1 MEFRLT
7 TDLSVMNPTEISFNF
22 DEIKAYLA
30 DRTERYRNLL
40 VEENDLANAKKDRAN
55 LRKLATALNEQK
67 IAVKKCFMQPY
78 TEFEAKVKELIAL
91 CDEPARNI
99 DEQVKAFEAKAKAE
113 KQAEL
118 AMWFNQTIGAAGEYV
133 VFTDIFDPKWLN
145 ATVSLESAKEQ
156 IAEMCERYKTDVE
169 ALEGLC
175 ETVDGATAV
184 ALRRC
189 YKTYKSIAKV
199 ISTKNEIQAELEARK
214 EREAAAEKARV
225 EREEAARAAEETV
238 KASQPET
245 EEQPLPF
252 EPTPSEMMPS
262 VEEDLIDISFKVT
275 CTRQQLAALKRFL
288 VSNNITYS
296 KV

>member
-7 TDLSVMNPTEISFNF
+7 TDLSVMQPKELVFNHE
-22 DEIKAYLA
+22 EIKAYLA
-30 DRTERYRNLL
+30 ERTERYRNLL
-40 VEENDLANAKKDRAN
+40 VEESDLANAKKDRAN

-67 IAVKKCFMQPY
+67 VAVKKRFMQPY
-78 TEFEAKVKELIAL
+78 NEFEAKVKELIAL

-118 AMWFNQTIGAAGEYV
+118 AMWFNQAIGAAGEYV
-133 VFTDIFDPKWLN
+133 AFADIQDPKWLN
-145 ATVSLESAKEQ
+145 ATVSLENAKEQ
-156 IAEMCERYKTDVE
+156 ITEMCERYKTDVE

-214 EREAAAEKARV
+214 EREAAAEKARK
-225 EREEAARAAEETV
+225 EREEAARAAEETA
-238 KASQPET
+238 KTSQPEA

-252 EPTPSEMMPS
+252 EPAPSEMLHS
-262 VEEDLIDISFKVT
+262 VEEDLIDISFRVT
-275 CTRQQLAALKRFL
+275 CTRQQLAELKRFL
-288 VSNNITYS
+288 VSNHITYS

>member
-7 TDLSVMNPTEISFNF
+7 TDLSVMNPTEIGFNF

-30 DRTERYRNLL
+30 EKTERYRNLL
-40 VEENDLANAKKDRAN
+40 VEESDIANAKKDRAN
-55 LRKLATALNEQK
+55 LRKLATALNDQK

-78 TEFEAKVKELIAL
+78 TEFEAKVKDLIAL

-99 DEQVKAFEAKAKAE
+99 DEQIKAFEAKAKAE

-118 AMWFNQTIGAAGEYV
+118 AMWFNQIVGAAGEYV
-133 VFTDIFDPKWLN
+133 VFADIFDPKWLN

-156 IAEMCERYKTDVE
+156 IAEMCDRYKADVE
-169 ALEGLC
+169 ALESLC
-175 ETVDGATAV
+175 ETVDSATAV
-184 ALRRC
+184 ALHRC
-189 YKTYKSIAKV
+189 YKTHKSIAKV

-214 EREAAAEKARV
+214 EREAAAAQARK
-225 EREEAARAAEETV
+225 EREEAARAVEETT

-245 EEQPLPF
+245 EEQTIPF
-252 EPTPSEMMPS
+252 EPAPTEMLHS
-262 VEEDLIDISFKVT
+262 VEEDLIDISFRVT
-275 CTRQQLAALKRFL
+275 CTRQQLAGLKHFL
-288 VSNNITYS
+288 VSNHITYS

>member
-7 TDLSVMNPTEISFNF
+7 TDLSVMNPTEIVFNF

-40 VEENDLANAKKDRAN
+40 VEESDLANAKKDRAN
-55 LRKLATALNEQK
+55 LRKLATALNDQK
-67 IAVKKCFMQPY
+67 IAVKKRFMQPY

-118 AMWFNQTIGAAGEYV
+118 ATWFNQTIGTAGEYV
-133 VFTDIFDPKWLN
+133 AFADIFDPKWLN

-156 IAEMCERYKTDVE
+156 IAEMCERYKADVE

-184 ALRRC
+184 SLRRC

-199 ISTKNEIQAELEARK
+199 VSTKNEIQAELEARK
-214 EREAAAEKARV
+214 EREAAAEQARK
-225 EREEAARAAEETV
+225 EREEAARVAEETT
-238 KASQPET
+238 KANQPAP

-252 EPTPSEMMPS
+252 EPAPSEVLNS
-262 VEEDLIDISFKVT
+262 IEEDLIDISFKVT
-275 CTRQQLAALKRFL
+275 CTRQQLAELKRFL
-288 VSNNITYS
+288 VSNHIIYS